1 MRNPHSSDT
10 HKLLLEVTQC
20 VQMHGVD
27 GTVNILSSARQK
39 KHSTLFIDFVTDMVC
54 SKYGF
59 TLDQLTSN
67 NNNNNKRV
75 LALRFI
81 SFYCRNHG
89 IKGLKISFA
98 EIANKLR
105 RTRQLVEGY
114 CSEMSKKK
122 KDNKDVLQKYF
133 KEFDAQVKAFTNEQR
148 SRLPEQKQ
156 KVNIAVN
163 DSVDVKNKK
172 DAGAKKRLD
181 GKI

>member
-27 GTVNILSSARQK
+27 GTVSILSSARQK
-39 KHSTLFIDFVTDMVC
+39 KRSTVFIDFVTDMVC

-59 TLDQLTSN
+59 TLDQLTAK

-98 EIANKLR
+98 DIANKLS

-114 CSEMSKKK
+114 CSEMSTKK

-133 KEFDAQVKAFTNEQR
+133 KEFDAQVKTFTNEER

-172 DAGAKKRLD
+172 DTGAKKRLD